1 MRAAVDL
8 HRELGGDAEEVCE
21 VRADGPLSAK
31 PKAVELAASEVP
43 PERRLG
49 GRRVVAV
56 LAGED
61 RLASES
67 VFHDLYVDASESEL
81 RGIDIGSRRFIFG
94 AMRGFDSKQSSMLF
108 LKSPEATVRPD
119 HPIREIKKLVD
130 VVLAELSPAF
140 DEMYAENGRPSIPP
154 ERLLKATLLMAFYS
168 VRSER
173 LFCEQL
179 DYNLLF
185 RWFLDMDMVEPGF
198 DPSTF
203 SKNRQRLIEADIA
216 KRLFFRV
223 VEQARKAHLLSH
235 EHFTV
240 DGTLIEA
247 WASLKSFKKKEAPPA
262 PPPADPGNPSVDFHG
277 EKRSNETHASTTDP
291 EAKLARKSSGTT
303 AKLSFSAHSLMENRN
318 GLLIDFRIAAAT
330 GTAERDSALAMMD
343 DVLPGERRITLAA
356 DKGYDTKDFVKS
368 CRDRAVTPHVAQNNS
383 GRRRSA
389 IDARTTSRPGYA
401 ISQRVR
407 KRVEEIFGWMK
418 SVGGF
423 RRTRFRGLE
432 RTQLAGYFVGAA
444 YNLLRIARLVAA

>member
-1 MRAAVDL
+1 M
-8 HRELGGDAEEVCE
+8 
-21 VRADGPLSAK
+21 
-31 PKAVELAASEVP
+31 
-43 PERRLG
+43 
-49 GRRVVAV
+49 
-56 LAGED
+56 
-61 RLASES
+61 LASEDGLATKC
-67 VFHDLYVDASESEL
+67 VFHNSYVGASERQL
-81 RGIDIGSRRFIFG
+81 RAIDIESRRFIFA
-94 AMRGFDSKQSSMLF
+94 AMRGFDSKQGSMF
-108 LKSPEATVRPD
+108 CLKSPETMVPAS

-130 VVLAELSPAF
+130 VVLTELSPAF

-216 KRLFFRV
+216 KRLFCRV
-223 VEQARKAHLLSH
+223 VEQARKARLLSH

-247 WASLKSFKKKEAPPA
+247 WASLKSFKKKDAPPA
-262 PPPADPGNPSVDFHG
+262 PPPDDPGNPTINFHG

-291 EAKLARKSSGTT
+291 ESKLARKSNGTA

-318 GLLIDFRIAAAT
+318 GLLVDFRIAAAT
-330 GTAERDSALAMMD
+330 GTAEREIALAMVD
-343 DVLPGERRITLAA
+343 EVLPGERQITLAG
-356 DKGYDTKDFVKS
+356 DKGYDTKDFVKA
-368 CRDRAVTPHVAQNNS
+368 CRDRNVTPHVAQNNG

-389 IDARTTSRPGYA
+389 IDGRTTSRPGYA
-401 ISQRVR
+401 ISQRAR

-418 SVGGF
+418 AVGGF
-423 RRTRFRGLE
+423 RRTRFHGLE

-444 YNLLRIARLVAA
+444 YNLLRIARLLAA